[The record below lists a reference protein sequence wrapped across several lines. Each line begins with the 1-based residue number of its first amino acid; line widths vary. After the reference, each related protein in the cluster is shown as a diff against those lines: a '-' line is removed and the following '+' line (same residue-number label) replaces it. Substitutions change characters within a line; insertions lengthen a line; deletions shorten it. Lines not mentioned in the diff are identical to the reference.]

1 LLNDS
6 REKGDVEMS
15 YVTHA
20 DTHGDGINPDN
31 ARIQE
36 AINKTRVGGTV
47 WLPSGR
53 KHLIEPPG
61 IVLSDSKKLWGN
73 GSMFE
78 LTQPNMN
85 GVTITGNNCKLSDLL
100 IANPNFSSSD
110 SANIILSNCLETVL
124 EDIRSV
130 GGFYGLKFR
139 ACSDNRIEGGKFDST
154 YGPCVMHSANAN
166 PGFLRRIKFDTQWPV
181 LIPKDHNFLGSWQ
194 AGKHYNLG
202 DVVTLT
208 GIYQMQCSL
217 SGSSGLVQP
226 NIKPYYESIQ
236 DGGCQW
242 LFVNMVGSAAIILD
256 SNTGGPSVD
265 SCDLTGCYT
274 WGTILQNT
282 LGGNGPQLATFRNNE
297 FGQAIYGGV
306 KIVDGAGTRLF
317 GNVMDAGCRSFSAG
331 VNIEGG
337 SDAMIYA
344 NTIYGFGYG
353 ITANGG
359 SNTTLQGNRI
369 MGYSYRPIY
378 IADGVNVH
386 DSGNVTSHSDVWG

>member
-1 LLNDS
+1 
-6 REKGDVEMS
+6 MI
-15 YVTHA
+15 THA
-20 DTHGDGINPDN
+20 DTHGDGVTPDG

-36 AINKTRVGGTV
+36 AIDKTRVGGTV

-61 IVLSDSKKLWGN
+61 IVLRDSKKLWGN
-73 GSMFE
+73 GSMLE
-78 LTQPNMN
+78 LAQPNMD
-85 GVTITGNNCKLSDLL
+85 GVTIMGNNCKLSDLL

-110 SANIILSNCLETVL
+110 SANVVLTNCLEAVL
-124 EDIRSV
+124 EEVRSV

-166 PGFLRRIKFDTQWPV
+166 PGFLRRVKVDTQWPV
-181 LIPKDHNFLGSWQ
+181 VNPKEHNFLGGWE
-194 AGKHYNLG
+194 ANKTYLRG
-202 DVVTLT
+202 DVVTLM
-208 GIYQMQCSL
+208 GIYQVQCRQAGV
-217 SGSSGLVQP
+217 SGTIQP
-226 NIKPYYESIQ
+226 EVRPYYEAIE

-242 LFVNMVGSAAIILD
+242 VFVNMVGSAALILD

-265 SCDLTGCYT
+265 TCDLTGCYT

-306 KIVDGAGTRLF
+306 KILDGAGTRLF
-317 GNVMDAGCRSFSAG
+317 GNVMDAACRTFSAG
-331 VNIEGG
+331 VDIEGG
-337 SDAMIYA
+337 SDAMIYD

-359 SNTTLQGNRI
+359 SNTALRSNRI
-369 MGYSYRPIY
+369 MGYGYKPIY
-378 IADGVNVH
+378 IADGVVVH
-386 DSGNVTSHSDVWG
+386 DGGNVTNRSDVWG